1 MRVKVPVVPASF
13 FGMVLGLAGLGAAW
27 RWAHQVWGL
36 PAVVGEAIIWLSIAV
51 WAGLTILYVAKWSV
65 ARDDASAEVAD
76 PVQCCFV
83 GLIGVATI
91 LVAAGIQPYSP
102 ALAVILFTA
111 GAAFAVGFAVWRTG
125 GLWQGEREHAAT
137 TAVLYL
143 PTVAGGFVTAITAA
157 ALGHADWGQ
166 VIFGGGLFSWL
177 AIESVLL
184 GRMLTGPELA
194 AALRPTLGIQLAPA
208 PVGAVAY
215 LSVTQ
220 GPPDVFAHALI
231 GYGVLQS
238 LILLRLLPWI
248 GAGGFTPSYWA
259 FTFGITALAMA
270 PLKLLARGDSGAI
283 ADLAGILFG
292 AANLAVAAVMI
303 GTVLL
308 AMRGKLFAKTVAF
321 PLLAH
326 RSPVPVTVGSAR
338 TVCGP
343 PCGRTAASPALRT
356 MPPRSP
362 TSSKHTPNVTM
373 SNGAQPAASD
383 SCGEVH

>member
-1 MRVKVPVVPASF
+1 MRIKVPVVPASF
-13 FGMVLGLAGLGAAW
+13 FGMVIGLAGLGAAW

-36 PAVVGEAIIWLSIAV
+36 PAIVGEAIIWLSIAV
-51 WAGLTILYVAKWSV
+51 WAGLTILYVAKWFV

-83 GLIGVATI
+83 GLIGVATM
-91 LVAAGIQPYSP
+91 LVAYGIEPYSP
-102 ALAVILFTA
+102 ALAVILYTA
-111 GAAFAVGFAVWRTG
+111 GAAVAVGFAVWRTG

-143 PTVAGGFVTAITAA
+143 PTVAGSFVTAIAAA
-157 ALGHADWGQ
+157 ALGYADWGE

-215 LSVTQ
+215 LSVTH
-220 GPPDVFAHALI
+220 GPPDVFAHALV
-231 GYGVLQS
+231 GYGLLQS

-259 FTFGITALAMA
+259 FTFGITALATA

-283 ADLAGILFG
+283 ADLAGILFA

-308 AMRGKLFAKTVAF
+308 AMRGKLFAKTVTF

-326 RSPVPVTVGSAR
+326 RSPAR
-338 TVCGP
+338 
-343 PCGRTAASPALRT
+343 
-356 MPPRSP
+356 
-362 TSSKHTPNVTM
+362 
-373 SNGAQPAASD
+373 
-383 SCGEVH
+383 